1 MRLDANLDLDGLWLL
16 FLAMQAHLAE
26 YESHKMLHPIQ
37 NGLNLQLNG

>member
-16 FLAMQAHLAE
+16 FVAMQAHLAE
-26 YESHKMLHPIQ
+26 YETDEVLHPIQ